1 MPAGKW
7 NAWIRGRGAS
17 GEAAWWSCWEWIPV
31 TTGFGEL
38 LRWHRGA
45 AGLTQ
50 EELAGRSGVSVRAIA
65 DMERGRTG
73 RPYRRSVSLLADAL
87 LLTGQAREELPGRPG
102 RAPGV
107 SVTCCRR
114 AIQRPAPSLTLP

>member
-17 GEAAWWSCWEWIPV
+17 GEAAWLSCWEWIPV

-38 LRWHRGA
+38 LQWHGGS

-50 EELAGRSGVSVRAIA
+50 EELAGRGVPGSVP
-65 DMERGRTG
+65 GPSRTWNEAVPAA
-73 RPYRRSVSLLADAL
+73 RTSARYR
-87 LLTGQAREELPGRPG
+87 
-102 RAPGV
+102 
-107 SVTCCRR
+107 C
-114 AIQRPAPSLTLP
+114 